1 MADHLSDWE
10 RDLLKQR
17 REREIE
23 AEVQR
28 RLDAKLG
35 EAAAEVK
42 RKALPRRSQMDA
54 KAIARFLEANGR
66 EAFEA
71 LPR

>member
-17 REREIE
+17 REAEIE
-23 AEVQR
+23 AEVER
-28 RLDAKLG
+28 RVAAKLG
-35 EAAAEVK
+35 EAAVEAK
-42 RKALPRRSQMDA
+42 RKALPRRSEMDA
-54 KAIARFLEANGR
+54 RAIARFLEANGQ